1 MKRTFVALVAVLGL
15 LAAGLLRAE
24 AERPATKQFLGIL
37 HLTPRLYADAAWTGA
52 DKQAVSDHF
61 ARLQAAAR
69 ERKVIFAGRTLE
81 GGEKTIG
88 LVVFEAADL
97 QEAERFMTQDPAV
110 VAGVMTF
117 DVHPYLIAVSRYEPA
132 VPETPARHPGSTQ

>member
-1 MKRTFVALVAVLGL
+1 MKRTFVALMTVLGL

-24 AERPATKQFLGIL
+24 AEKPAARQFLGLL

-69 ERKVIFAGRTLE
+69 ERKVIFAGRTIE
-81 GGEKTIG
+81 AAERTIG

-117 DVHPYLIAVSRYEPA
+117 DVHPYFIAVSRHEA
-132 VPETPARHPGSTQ
+132 AEPETPARRPEPTQ